1 MRVVKPYVLHSTL
14 KIIYYSYFHS
24 VMRYGLIFWGSSAE
38 SIKIFR
44 LQNRI
49 IRIMMGYKR
58 NQSCR
63 ELFYK
68 LGILSLPSQ
77 YIFNLL
83 IFLNKN
89 KSITNLEIHSHN
101 TRQHKNFHQPS
112 VRLAKCQ
119 KGVDYLGV

>member
-1 MRVVKPYVLHSTL
+1 MV
-14 KIIYYSYFHS
+14 
-24 VMRYGLIFWGSSAE
+24 
-38 SIKIFR
+38 
-44 LQNRI
+44 
-49 IRIMMGYKR
+49 YKR

-89 KSITNLEIHSHN
+89 KNQFITNFETHSHN

-119 KGVDYLGV
+119 KGVDYLGVKVFQ